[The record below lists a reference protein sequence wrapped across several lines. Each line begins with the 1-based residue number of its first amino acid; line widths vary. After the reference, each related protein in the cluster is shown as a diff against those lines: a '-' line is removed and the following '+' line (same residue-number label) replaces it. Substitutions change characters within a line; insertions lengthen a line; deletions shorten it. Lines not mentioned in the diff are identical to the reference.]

1 MKKPWIIAGLVT
13 ALAASPAAAQDSA
26 TALRATATAQLLAG
40 IAPAPG
46 DPVIDR
52 LAALDASKEQ
62 RQWME
67 KEWSQVRARLFAM
80 EQWRAQE
87 LRVREAGNKTLIYP
101 FSGPDFLNAYAMAPD
116 HARYIFFS
124 LERPGTLPD
133 VENQG
138 VGQFNLLLQDVRAAL
153 RDIFQRNYFITDY
166 MTKQLTTPRITG
178 AVPVIATMMALMN
191 LNIVKIEP
199 IDLFPELTRAYE
211 KPAALRP
218 PKLLRGV
225 RIEFV
230 NPKRGA
236 PQSLY
241 YFSLDVT
248 DKALES
254 YPGFIAWVGRNRPA
268 TAFLKSASY
277 LLHDNQFAKT
287 REMLLAAADIV
298 IQDDTGIPYR
308 LLARS
313 PWQVRLYGR
322 YAKPIKELSYGYQPD
337 LEAAYGGRRDAD
349 PLPFPFGYHWKN
361 QQSGLLVATRGTT
374 GTN

>member
-1 MKKPWIIAGLVT
+1 LAIA
-13 ALAASPAAAQDSA
+13 ALAVAWLAGAAVAQEPAATQR
-26 TALRATATAQLLAG
+26 LNATAQLLAG
-40 IAPAPG
+40 IAPPPG

-67 KEWSQVRARLFAM
+67 TQWALVRSRVAAM
-80 EQWRAQE
+80 DNWRAQE
-87 LRVREAGNKTLIYP
+87 LRVREAQNKTLLYP
-101 FSGPDFLNAYAMAPD
+101 FSGPDFLNAYTMAPD
-116 HARYIFFS
+116 HAQFIFFS
-124 LERPGTLPD
+124 LERPGALPD
-133 VENQG
+133 VEFQSI
-138 VGQFNLLLQDVRAAL
+138 GQFKMLLQDVRAAL

-199 IDLFPELTRAYE
+199 FDLFPELTRVYDR
-211 KPAALRP
+211 PGVNRP

-236 PQSLY
+236 PQYLY
-241 YFSLDVT
+241 YFSLDAT
-248 DKALES
+248 DKALEY
-254 YPGFIAWVGRNRPA
+254 YPGFIPWVGRNRPA
-268 TAFLKSASY
+268 TAFIKSASY

-287 REMLLAAADIV
+287 REMLLNAADFV

-308 LLARS
+308 LLGRS

-322 YAKPIKELSYGYQPD
+322 YARPMKELSYGYQAD
-337 LEAAYGGRRDAD
+337 LEAAYNGRREAD
-349 PLPFPFGYHWKN
+349 TLPFPFGYHWKN
-361 QQSGLLVATRGTT
+361 QQSSLLVATRTPT

>member
-1 MKKPWIIAGLVT
+1 MIAALV
-13 ALAASPAAAQDSA
+13 AASVATTATGQEANFAQ
-26 TALRATATAQLLAG
+26 RATATAQLLAG
-40 IAPAPG
+40 IAPPPG

-52 LAALDASKEQ
+52 FTALDSWREQ

-67 KEWSQVRARLFAM
+67 TQWSQVRSRVAAM
-80 EQWRAQE
+80 DNWRAQE
-87 LRVREAGNKTLIYP
+87 LRVREAQNKTLLYP

-116 HARYIFFS
+116 HAQFIFFS
-124 LERPGTLPD
+124 LERPGALPD
-133 VENQG
+133 VEFQSD
-138 VGQFNLLLQDVRAAL
+138 GQFKLLLQDVRAAL

-199 IDLFPELTRAYE
+199 IDLFPELTRVYE
-211 KPAALRP
+211 RPGVNRP

-230 NPKRGA
+230 NPKRGS

-241 YFSLDVT
+241 YFSLDAT
-248 DKALES
+248 DKALEF
-254 YPGFIAWVGRNRPA
+254 YPGFIGWVGRNRPA
-268 TAFLKSASY
+268 TAFIKSASY

-287 REMLLAAADIV
+287 REMLLNAADIV

-349 PLPFPFGYHWKN
+349 ALPFPFGYHWKS
-361 QQSGLLVATRGTT
+361 QQSGLLVATRGTA